1 MELFPWQGEESN
13 SNPGAEKNRDGFI
26 LNSLTPDNSFWS
38 SNGGSEERPS
48 KKDNIKS
55 LTTSV
60 VRSVTQESAHKSPK
74 TEGPKKKLS
83 DKRDFHQLELSRS
96 SAKFQSK
103 LRTKK
108 PVLQTSGFD
117 PKNFRSP
124 PKKSTQTSSKPAKD
138 CLASIQLSRFH
149 TMTQLST
156 GHSNSQLGNFSHI

>member
-13 SNPGAEKNRDGFI
+13 SNPGAEKNRDGLI
-26 LNSLTPDNSFWS
+26 LDSLTRDNSFWS

-55 LTTSV
+55 LTTSG
-60 VRSVTQESAHKSPK
+60 VRSVTQDSAHKSPK
-74 TEGPKKKLS
+74 TEGPKKKLFA
-83 DKRDFHQLELSRS
+83 KRDFHQLELSRS
-96 SAKFQSK
+96 SAKFPGK

-117 PKNFRSP
+117 PKNFRGPPQKSP
-124 PKKSTQTSSKPAKD
+124 PTPSKSAKD
-138 CLASIQLSRFH
+138 CLAPSQLSRFH

-156 GHSNSQLGNFSHI
+156 GHSNSHLGNFSHI